1 MSQIVN
7 QNQGTTE
14 GEKNADLDEVLVVKN
29 FRQLMGA
36 VI

>member
-14 GEKNADLDEVLVVKN
+14 GEKNADLDEVLVVKTSDS
-29 FRQLMGA
+29 RWEP
-36 VI
+36 